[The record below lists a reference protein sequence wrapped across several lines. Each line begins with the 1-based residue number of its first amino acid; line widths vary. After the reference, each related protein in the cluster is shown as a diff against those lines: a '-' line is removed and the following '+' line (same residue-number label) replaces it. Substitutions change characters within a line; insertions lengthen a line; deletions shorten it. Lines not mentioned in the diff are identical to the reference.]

1 VGRRRLVAES
11 HRPTLREELV
21 GLPKWPRIA
30 AIVVLAILALAG
42 IAALAKG
49 ETEDGTRT
57 IVREPIA
64 FNLRYPDDMKKLA
77 PSEGQYLHLKR
88 EGLDEFIVEPLTLPA
103 YTGDVGGILPV
114 AASREM
120 EALKKRFPQ
129 LEPVEE
135 GKTRINRV
143 AGYSIVFRA
152 SRSPRLYGRV
162 VLLPQDAPGALDG
175 VKLVMLATPDGG
187 ADKPRDV
194 GAQGELKT
202 PYRSFR
208 FGTEGP

>member
-1 VGRRRLVAES
+1 VL
-11 HRPTLREELV
+11 L
-21 GLPKWPRIA
+21 
-30 AIVVLAILALAG
+30 VVLALAAIFLLARG
-42 IAALAKG
+42 T
-49 ETEDGTRT
+49 TEAGVRT
-57 IVREPIA
+57 VVRKPIA
-64 FNLRYPDDMKKLA
+64 FNLRYPSDMKKRA
-77 PSEGQYLHLKR
+77 PADGEYLHLKR
-88 EGLDEFIVEPLTLPA
+88 DGLDEFIVEPLRLPA
-103 YTGDVGGILPV
+103 YKGDVGGALPV
-114 AASREM
+114 QASRELTK
-120 EALKKRFPQ
+120 LKKRFPE

-162 VLLPQDAPGALDG
+162 VLLPQPVPGALDG

-187 ADKPRDV
+187 ADKARDV
-194 GAQGELKT
+194 GTRGELKT

>member
-1 VGRRRLVAES
+1 M
-11 HRPTLREELV
+11 
-21 GLPKWPRIA
+21 
-30 AIVVLAILALAG
+30 LALLAVAG
-42 IAALAKG
+42 IVALAKG

-57 IVREPIA
+57 IVRRPLA
-64 FNLRYPDDMKKLA
+64 FNVRYPDDMQRLA
-77 PSEGQYLHLKR
+77 PADGQYLHLKR
-88 EGLDEFIVEPLTLPA
+88 KDLDEFIVEPLALPA
-103 YTGDVGGILPV
+103 YKGDVSGILPV

-120 EALKKRFPQ
+120 EALRKRFPA

-152 SRSPRLYGRV
+152 SRAPRLYGRV
-162 VLLPQDAPGALDG
+162 VLLPQAAPGALDG
-175 VKLVMLATPDGG
+175 VKLVMLATPDAG
-187 ADKPRDV
+187 ADKARDV
-194 GAQGELKT
+194 GTRGELKT

>member
-1 VGRRRLVAES
+1 
-11 HRPTLREELV
+11 
-21 GLPKWPRIA
+21 
-30 AIVVLAILALAG
+30 
-42 IAALAKG
+42 
-49 ETEDGTRT
+49 
-57 IVREPIA
+57 
-64 FNLRYPDDMKKLA
+64 M
-77 PSEGQYLHLKR
+77 Q
-88 EGLDEFIVEPLTLPA
+88 
-103 YTGDVGGILPV
+103 
-114 AASREM
+114 ASRELT
-120 EALKKRFPQ
+120 ELRKRFPD

-162 VLLPQDAPGALDG
+162 VLLPQPVPGALDG

-187 ADKPRDV
+187 ADKARDV
-194 GAQGELKT
+194 GTRGELKT